1 METVKSILIIMLLAL
16 SAGAVFFLIIVLIK
30 AARVLQGTERT
41 VEELN
46 ETLAELRPRVMPIV
60 ENAEQTVAR
69 INNDLEQFEF
79 ILADISSVTENIAGV
94 SDKVTTIVEAPV
106 KVSNTIVERFLQL
119 RKDRIARKKQQ
130 AANPQPKPGEPVS
143 VELGELPENQVMGA
157 QNLLNEDVVLLTE
170 DEIVEITLNPAK

>member
-1 METVKSILIIMLLAL
+1 METAKSILIIALLAL
-16 SAGAVFFLIIVLIK
+16 SAGAVFFLIIVLMK

-60 ENAEQTVAR
+60 ENAEETVAR

-106 KVSNTIVERFLQL
+106 KVSNGIVERFLQL

-130 AANPQPKPGEPVS
+130 ASHPQPKPGEPVS
-143 VELGELPENQVMGA
+143 VALGELPEHEGIPT
-157 QNLLNEDVVLLTE
+157 QNSSQGDVVLLVE
-170 DEIVEITLNPAK
+170 DEIVEITLTPTE